1 MQVNF
6 YPPSSDL
13 IPYVKY
19 YWKVTTPYPAPSSIS
34 PSGYPELIF
43 QFGDP
48 VLIKIGSME
57 KGSVPLAL
65 IAGQITRPVNLTF
78 SGMLQCFCVK
88 LMPYSLRAI
97 FRVNSS
103 SFTDS
108 TTDMG
113 EVDPGL
119 NQYLFHKLTDAGND
133 MERVRIIETTLRKML
148 RINSDSINALSSS
161 VLKHCLSVDKLNYG
175 EIIANSGASR
185 RTLERNIKQD
195 IGLTPKK
202 FLKII
207 RFNRAFSML
216 KERSDMNLQDIA
228 YLNGYY
234 DLPHF
239 INEFREYSGCSPI
252 RYLRQ
257 GDKFNSL
264 FTGLI

>member
-6 YPPSSDL
+6 YTPSSDL
-13 IPYVKY
+13 APYVKY
-19 YWKVTTPYPAPSSIS
+19 YWKVTTPYPAPSAIS

-48 VLIKIGSME
+48 VLIRISSME

-88 LMPYSLRAI
+88 LMPYSLRAL

-103 SFTDS
+103 SLTDT
-108 TTDMG
+108 TTDLE

-119 NQYLFHKLTDAGND
+119 NQYLFHKLSDAGND
-133 MERVRIIETTLRKML
+133 HERVRIIETTLRKML
-148 RINSDSINALSSS
+148 RLNGESVSSLTSS
-161 VLKHCLSVDKLNYG
+161 VLKHCLSVSNPSFSD
-175 EIIANSGASR
+175 IIAGSGVSR

-202 FLKII
+202 FIKII

-216 KERSDMNLQDIA
+216 QERPGINLQDIA

-234 DLPHF
+234 DLSHF
-239 INEFREYSGCSPI
+239 INEFREYSGCSPTKYI
-252 RYLRQ
+252 RK
-257 GDKFNSL
+257 GDSFNSL

>member
-6 YPPSSDL
+6 YAPSSDL
-13 IPYVKY
+13 APYVKY

-48 VLIKIGSME
+48 VLIKLSSLD

-65 IAGQITRPVNLTF
+65 IAGQITRPVDLTF

-97 FRVNSS
+97 FRENSS
-103 SFTDS
+103 NFTD
-108 TTDMG
+108 TATDME
-113 EVDPGL
+113 EVDPVL
-119 NQYLFHKLTDAGND
+119 NHYLFHKLTDAGND
-133 MERVRIIETTLRKML
+133 AERVRIIETTLRKML
-148 RINSDSINALSSS
+148 RVNYRSVSSLSSS
-161 VLKHCLSVDKLNYG
+161 VLKHCLSVDKLTYSD
-175 EIIANSGASR
+175 IIANSGVSR

-207 RFNRAFSML
+207 RFNRALSML
-216 KERSDMNLQDIA
+216 QERPEMNMQDIA

-239 INEFREYSGCSPI
+239 INEFKEYSGSSPTRYI
-252 RYLRQ
+252 RE
-257 GDKFNSL
+257 DENFNSL